1 MCLTTE
7 ALLIFLN
14 LLPPEIIEA
23 AGDRITIHAEAGD
36 AVWIAQGDKWCT
48 KAPQVEASLRL
59 DRARAN

>member
-23 AGDRITIHAEAGD
+23 GGDRITIHAEAGD
-36 AVWIAQGDKWCT
+36 AIWIAQGDKWCT
-48 KAPQVEASLRL
+48 NAPQIEASLRL
-59 DRARAN
+59 NRARAN